1 MEVIS
6 TFNLSM
12 WQWSWLTVC
21 ALLVGFSKSGISGF
35 LIPVIPI
42 VAAIFGAK
50 LSTGIILPILI
61 VGDVFAIYYY
71 KQHADWNKIKKLL
84 PWTLVGLI
92 SGVLVGNYINDTQF
106 KIFIATCVLV
116 CLIILIY
123 TEKKGEKINVPSS
136 IWFYALMGI
145 LSGFASM
152 IGNAAGAL
160 FNIYLL
166 AMRFEKNDFIGTT
179 AWFFL
184 IVNISKVP
192 LQILFWHN
200 ISSDTIFLTAIMIPA
215 VAIGALLGV
224 LVVKKINEKY
234 FRILI
239 NVMTVIGSIKLL
251 I

>member
-1 MEVIS
+1 MEVLS

-12 WQWSWLTVC
+12 WQWSWMIVC

-50 LSTGIILPILI
+50 LSTGIILPVLI

-92 SGVLVGNYINDTQF
+92 SGVIVGNYINDTQF
-106 KIFIATCVLV
+106 KIFIAICVLV

-123 TEKKGEKINVPSS
+123 TEKKGEKLNVPSS

-179 AWFFL
+179 AWFFF

-200 ISSDTIFLTAIMIPA
+200 ISFDTIFLTTLMIPA
-215 VAIGALLGV
+215 VAAGAMLGV

-239 NVMTVIGSIKLL
+239 NIMTVIGSIKLL